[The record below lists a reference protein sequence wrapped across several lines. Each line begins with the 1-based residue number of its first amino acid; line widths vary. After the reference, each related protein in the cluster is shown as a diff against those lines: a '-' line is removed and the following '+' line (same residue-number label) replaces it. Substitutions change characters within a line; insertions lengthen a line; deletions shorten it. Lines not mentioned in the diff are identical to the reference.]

1 MDFLKQLTTQLTAL
15 WQRWDRNQRIGIVAV
30 AVLCVAGVTGIS
42 MWASTQEFV
51 TLTNSLTPAQAH
63 EVVSTLQAEGIEYE
77 LNFSGSAVSVPISS
91 ISQARI
97 AIKELGQDVVESDEA
112 SGGGWWAD
120 PSEQRSRQ
128 QRAVERRL
136 ASSIEKME
144 SVRSAT
150 VHISNSDPSPFIR
163 EQIPAKASVV
173 LDLTSGANFSGT
185 NARAIVSLVSHAI
198 ENLSPENTM
207 IVDTDGNVLSSS
219 DAIGG
224 DVTGQLD
231 YRRKL
236 ENGLSTKAESMLAP
250 ILGHGRAVVR
260 VTADVDFT
268 ETNTARTSYDPDG
281 KVKVS
286 ESIKSSTTR
295 ADRSGALASGTTSNL
310 NPSGAGGKGQQ
321 ATEEEEEIETVFENT
336 QIIDTV
342 REAPGKIVRLTIAA
356 VVELPTGEP
365 NEDGTESTVP
375 TISKEQVESIIK
387 QAVGFDLERADEIEV
402 LAAKMTGVPDFTT
415 PAGWMGS
422 AGQLAPLASSASL
435 GIASI
440 IALFLGLKMIGK
452 LKPVVVEVERG
463 EAIDPEVRERMA
475 DLSEQILQHP
485 EAVSTV
491 LAGWLADTETDDKA
505 KSPAKTNA
513 RRAA

>member
-1 MDFLKQLTTQLTAL
+1 MDFFKQLITQLQQL
-15 WQRWDRNQRIGIVAV
+15 WQRWDRTQRIGIVAV
-30 AVLCVAGVTGIS
+30 AVLCVAGITGIS
-42 MWASTQEFV
+42 LWASTQEFV
-51 TLTNSLTPAQAH
+51 TLTNSLTPSQAH
-63 EVVSTLQAEGIEYE
+63 EVVSTLQAEDIEYQ
-77 LNFSGSAVSVPISS
+77 LNFSGSAVSVPIGN

-97 AIKELGQDVVESDEA
+97 AIKEIGQDVVEDED
-112 SGGGWWAD
+112 SCSGGWWVD

-128 QRAVERRL
+128 ERAVERRL

-150 VHISNSDPSPFIR
+150 VHISRSDQSPFIT
-163 EQIPAKASVV
+163 EKTPAKASVV
-173 LDLTSGANFSGT
+173 LDLKSGATFSGT

-198 ENLSPENTM
+198 ENLEPENTM
-207 IVDTDGNVLSSS
+207 VVDTDGNILSSS

-231 YRRKL
+231 FRRKL
-236 ENGLSTKAESMLAP
+236 ETSLSIKAESMLAP

-281 KVKVS
+281 KVKS
-286 ESIKSSTTR
+286 RESI
-295 ADRSGALASGTTSNL
+295 TSEKTHGDKLRN
-310 NPSGAGGKGQQ
+310 SGAGTSANLAGGAAGTSGQ
-321 ATEEEEEIETVFENT
+321 ALSENETIETEYQNT
-336 QIIDTV
+336 EIVDTI

-356 VVELPTGEP
+356 VVELPPPEL
-365 NEDGTESTVP
+365 NEDGTPAAVAAIT
-375 TISKEQVESIIK
+375 KDQVENIIK
-387 QAVGFDLERADEIEV
+387 QAVGFDLERSDEIEV
-402 LAAKMTGVPDFTT
+402 LAAKMTGVPDFTQ
-415 PAGWMGS
+415 PVGWMSS

-463 EAIDPEVRERMA
+463 ENIDPEVRARLA
-475 DLSEQILQHP
+475 DLSEEILQHP

-491 LAGWLADTETDDKA
+491 LAGWLSDGKKTEK
-505 KSPAKTNA
+505 PAA